1 MIKLMGFDD
10 FCRFTLTRHS
20 LLAIGINLKV
30 PFLSIMCSEGGTE
43 EDRRIDPPLNFGKRI
58 LLLYKT
64 ILIFGKNWF

>member
-30 PFLSIMCSEGGTE
+30 PFFRLLCIFLDSRFFLVPQHANYFVGGAVE
-43 EDRRIDPPLNFGKRI
+43 
-58 LLLYKT
+58 LLV
-64 ILIFGKNWF
+64 F

>member
-30 PFLSIMCSEGGTE
+30 PFF
-43 EDRRIDPPLNFGKRI
+43 R
-58 LLLYKT
+58 LLDD
-64 ILIFGKNWF
+64 

>member
-30 PFLSIMCSEGGTE
+30 SLFSSIMRCIFLESRFFLVPQHANYFVGGAVE
-43 EDRRIDPPLNFGKRI
+43 
-58 LLLYKT
+58 LLV
-64 ILIFGKNWF
+64 F

>member
-30 PFLSIMCSEGGTE
+30 PFFRCIFLDSRFYLVPQHANYFVGGALE
-43 EDRRIDPPLNFGKRI
+43 
-58 LLLYKT
+58 LLV
-64 ILIFGKNWF
+64 F